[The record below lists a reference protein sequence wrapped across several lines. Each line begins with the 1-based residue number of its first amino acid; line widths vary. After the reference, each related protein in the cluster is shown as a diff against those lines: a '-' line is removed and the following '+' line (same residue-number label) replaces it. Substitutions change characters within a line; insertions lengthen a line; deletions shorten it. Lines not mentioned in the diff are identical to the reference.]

1 MTRTAPE
8 TFTPPQTVPSNE
20 GGVRSARLV
29 ARRLLQRGW
38 WRGIV
43 EGPPP
48 AAASSGCRPEGS
60 TILKLLSG
68 RYRVTVDDR
77 TAKAGFTVQELSKP
91 AVALT
96 GVTFVGRRTVTVTF
110 KTGRWMYYS
119 PAGTKSYFTVV
130 S

>member
-1 MTRTAPE
+1 MAWHRP
-8 TFTPPQTVPSNE
+8 
-20 GGVRSARLV
+20 G
-29 ARRLLQRGW
+29 
-38 WRGIV
+38 
-43 EGPPP
+43 
-48 AAASSGCRPEGS
+48 AAAGGGKLRLSAGGS